1 MKSLFDEAGRND
13 IVGRLTALEA
23 GSIRQWGKMSC
34 AQMLCHCAVPL
45 ECGTGDRPSRQ
56 SFLGKII
63 TPLIRGSV
71 LGEKPF
77 KRNSP
82 TDPTFVVS
90 DERDFAAERARLLGL
105 VQRFVDAG
113 PTAASTYPHP
123 FFGKLSGEQWG
134 VLMYKHLDH
143 HLRQFGR

>member
-1 MKSLFDEAGRND
+1 MKSLFDAAGHSD

-23 GSIRQWGKMSC
+23 GSVRQWGKMNC

-45 ECGTGDRPSRQ
+45 ECGTGERPSRQ

-63 TPLIRGSV
+63 TPLIRRSV

-77 KRNSP
+77 KKNSP

-90 DERDFAAERARLLGL
+90 DERDFEAERTRLLGL
-105 VQRFVDAG
+105 IRRFVDAG
-113 PTAASTYPHP
+113 PPAAAKQMHP
-123 FFGKLSGEQWG
+123 FFGRLTGDQWG